1 MTGSEV
7 RVVKIGRNDPC
18 PCRSGRKFKHCC
30 LDTNRNDKSLL
41 RSGVEEVHEALD
53 QRGGKPPGEAAQCEA
68 DATSSRHCS
77 KVLRTPSGVTRW
89 RGSSRPMICNG
100 WGKNSGWRGPAGP
113 GGRETPG
120 GFAQELAEQIAG
132 GAASLTPR
140 LSRFLADHIDSLL
153 DFFDGFV
160 KAADAGSIAAEN
172 LANAYLLLLQQQ
184 LTNLRYSIERNY
196 DWAKRMLDSFQERL
210 IGAIRSG
217 EVTGPQIVAIASAM
231 SEAKLQP
238 SDNLVAACEER
249 LGLEA
254 DACAAGIDPASV
266 ADQIVREHGSDP
278 FDIYEALFAVS
289 HIGSIEFRAA
299 GLQLM
304 ISAPAAPMREAAALA
319 VLNPHPAV
327 RREVALALLQHCH
340 DLTPAVLRRLIVI
353 RNWLPEDERHLIDQV
368 IKAAR
373 LAGVECAT
381 WMPMPGGANGE
392 IQASVIDG
400 AGAQAT
406 MIVTHAGRKHR
417 LSGVLFKQGVGVADA
432 WTLEPESKRHI
443 GRTLKEMTDSEAR
456 LMPVTRTYLDL
467 AVAHHLRT
475 GLERRMPP
483 PARLLQVAE
492 TIKASQWQPASAGW
506 QEMLRGLVA
515 EMPRELLSPTS
526 VRAILASSAQWAMQG
541 GWADSWIE
549 QDQEVTDLLDSLSG
563 RPRHAVRDAVL
574 TGIIEKRRA
583 IWAERLVLTALWMK
597 EAISA
602 THLPWE
608 RFAIVAQKLLE
619 EVPLREIPLMK
630 EIAELSASL

>member
-1 MTGSEV
+1 M
-7 RVVKIGRNDPC
+7 VKIGRNDPC

-30 LDTNRNDKSLL
+30 LDMNPNNKSVLP
-41 RSGVEEVHEALD
+41 SGVEEVHEALGLL
-53 QRGGKPPGEAAQCEA
+53 GGKTPREAAQCEA
-68 DATSSRHCS
+68 DRNQFTALLKGRENAERRYALEAE
-77 KVLRTPSGVTRW
+77 LRPYDLQWVGEEL
-89 RGSSRPMICNG
+89 GL
-100 WGKNSGWRGPAGP
+100 AGP
-113 GGRETPG
+113 GGHESPG

-132 GAASLTPR
+132 GSASLTPR
-140 LSRFLADHIDSLL
+140 LGRFLADHIDSLL

-160 KAADAGSIAAEN
+160 KATDARSIAAEN
-172 LANAYLLLLQQQ
+172 LANAYLLLLQEQ
-184 LTNLRYSIERNY
+184 LTNLRYLIERNY
-196 DWAKRMLDSFQERL
+196 DWAKRVLDGFQDRL
-210 IGAIRSG
+210 IDAIRSG
-217 EVTGPQIVAIASAM
+217 EVSGPQIAAIASAM

-238 SDNLVAACEER
+238 SDNLVAACDER
-249 LGLEA
+249 LGVEA
-254 DACAAGIDPASV
+254 DACAAGIDPACV

-304 ISAPAAPMREAAALA
+304 ISAPAVPMREAGALA
-319 VLNPHPAV
+319 VLNPNPPV
-327 RREVALALLQHCH
+327 RREAALALLQHCH
-340 DLTPAVLRRLIVI
+340 DLTPAVLRRLIVV

-381 WMPMPGGANGE
+381 WMPGSANGE

-456 LMPVTRTYLDL
+456 LMPVSRTYLDL
-467 AVAHHLRT
+467 AVGHHLRA
-475 GLERRMPP
+475 GLEHRMPP

-492 TIKASQWQPASAGW
+492 TIKASQWRPASAGW
-506 QEMLRGLVA
+506 QEMLRGLIA
-515 EMPRELLSPTS
+515 EMPQELLSRTS

-549 QDQEVTDLLDSLSG
+549 EDQEVTDLLDSVSG
-563 RPRHAVRDAVL
+563 RPRRAVRDALL

-583 IWAERLVLTALWMK
+583 IWAERFVLTALWMK

-619 EVPLREIPLMK
+619 EVPLRKIPLMK

>member
-1 MTGSEV
+1 V
-7 RVVKIGRNDPC
+7 AKIGRNDPC

-30 LDTNRNDKSLL
+30 LDTNRNNKSLL
-41 RSGVEEVHEALD
+41 PSGVEEVHEAPDLL
-53 QRGGKPPGEAAQCEA
+53 GGKTPREAAQCEA
-68 DATSSRHCS
+68 DRDQHMALLKGLENAQRRYALEAELPPYDLQW
-77 KVLRTPSGVTRW
+77 VGDELLL
-89 RGSSRPMICNG
+89 
-100 WGKNSGWRGPAGP
+100 AGP
-113 GGRETPG
+113 GGGRETPA
-120 GFAQELAEQIAG
+120 GFAQELAKQIAG
-132 GAASLTPR
+132 RAASLTPR

-160 KAADAGSIAAEN
+160 KAADAQSIAAED

-184 LTNLRYSIERNY
+184 LTNLRYLIERDY
-196 DWAKRMLDSFQERL
+196 EWAKRMLDSFQDRL

-217 EVTGPQIVAIASAM
+217 EVSGPQIAAIASAM
-231 SEAKLQP
+231 SAAKLQP
-238 SDNLVAACEER
+238 SDNLVAACDER
-249 LGLEA
+249 LGLET
-254 DACAAGIDPASV
+254 DACAAGIDQASV
-266 ADQIVREHGSDP
+266 VDQIVREHGSDP

-319 VLNPHPAV
+319 VLNSNPAV
-327 RREVALALLQHCH
+327 RREAALALLQHCH

-381 WMPMPGGANGE
+381 WMPGGANGE

-432 WTLEPESKRHI
+432 WTLEPESRRHI

-456 LMPVTRTYLDL
+456 LMPVSRTYLDL
-467 AVAHHLRT
+467 AVSHHLRT

-492 TIKASQWQPASAGW
+492 TIEASQWRPASAGW

-515 EMPRELLSPTS
+515 EMPQELLSPTS

-549 QDQEVTDLLDSLSG
+549 EDQEVRGLLNSVGG
-563 RPRHAVRDAVL
+563 RPRRAVRDAVL

-583 IWAERLVLTALWMK
+583 IWGERFVLTALWMK
-597 EAISA
+597 EAISD

-608 RFAIVAQKLLE
+608 RFAIVAQQLLE
-619 EVPLREIPLMK
+619 DVPLRKIPLMK
-630 EIAELSASL
+630 EIAELSALL